1 MSAHTF
7 RGNIHDMDFNEYQQ
21 TANKTAT
28 YSKNDQEYKLMY
40 LSLGLAGETGEVIE
54 KIKKII
60 RNDGAV
66 VSEEKKHLLMHELGD
81 VLWYLSQMAKELD
94 VSFDEVAAANLQK
107 LADRAARGAI
117 KSEGD
122 TR

>member
-1 MSAHTF
+1 
-7 RGNIHDMDFNEYQQ
+7 MDFNEYQQ

-66 VSEEKKHLLMHELGD
+66 VSEEKKHLLVHELGD

-94 VSFDEVAAANLQK
+94 VSFDDVAAANLQK